1 LTLPASDRSAQ
12 AWGQGLNERNRHQLP
27 TGLVG
32 YDDGIVKRNIVPA
45 FDSFCQNVSD
55 AFKGIRPSRVEI
67 GKLNPISVLD
77 KLVALPKMAVIPRH
91 AP

>member
-1 LTLPASDRSAQ
+1 LPALDRSAQ
-12 AWGQGLNERNRHQLP
+12 AWGQGLNERNRHKLP
-27 TGLVG
+27 TRLVG
-32 YDDGIVKRNIVPA
+32 NNDGIVKRNIVSTL
-45 FDSFCQNVSD
+45 DRFCQNVSD

-77 KLVALPKMAVIPRH
+77 KLVALPKMAVIPGH

>member
-1 LTLPASDRSAQ
+1 LPASDGSAQ
-12 AWGQGLNERNRHQLP
+12 AWGQGLNERNRHQFP
-27 TGLVG
+27 TRLVG
-32 YDDGIVKRNIVPA
+32 NNDGIVKRNIVST

>member
-1 LTLPASDRSAQ
+1 LPASDYSTQ
-12 AWGQGLNERNRHQLP
+12 ARGQGLNERNRHQLP

-32 YDDGIVKRNIVPA
+32 YDDGIINRNIVSA

-55 AFKGIRPSRVEI
+55 AFKGIRPSRVKV
-67 GKLNPISVLD
+67 GKLNPVSIMD
-77 KLVALPKMAVIPRH
+77 KLVTLPNMAVILRH